1 MSEWSFENFCAWTF
15 VCILMKSNGKA
26 PGIGYIV
33 LTLKIGKEDSQWTAE
48 CEELG
53 TATYGDT
60 LGGTVAELREL
71 VALHLSG
78 LEEFGERERF
88 FREHGI
94 AIHAT
99 PPIPTKSSFM
109 LGGGTFPE
117 VLPFE
122 YPLHLASQY
131 T

>member
-1 MSEWSFENFCAWTF
+1 
-15 VCILMKSNGKA
+15 MKPNGKTSD
-26 PGIGYIV
+26 IGYIL
-33 LTLKIGKEDSQWTAE
+33 LTLKVAKEDSQWTAE

-60 LGGTVAELREL
+60 LDGTLSELREL
-71 VALHLSG
+71 VSLHLSS

-94 AIHAT
+94 AIHET

-122 YPLHLASQY
+122 YSSSDYALQY
-131 T
+131 A